1 MDSNTTKFWEQWLR
15 EAKRLE
21 IQYGEE
27 PFYYAWLAGTMTE
40 EEVNAVKQAATKLG
54 MTVKVRKNGSGEV
67 VRN

>member
-21 IQYGEE
+21 LQYGEE
-27 PFYYAWLAGTMTE
+27 PFYYAWLAGTMTKQ
-40 EEVNAVKQAATKLG
+40 EVEAITQAATKLG